1 MLGKLRL
8 QWYSLPLLICFFSL
22 QTAVAAQLKDT
33 VFVSILPQKM
43 FVQQISGDSL
53 NIEVM
58 VQPGASPATY
68 EPKPSQMRKLAS
80 SSAYFAIGV
89 PFENAWLDRIGGV
102 NPEMEIIHTDQG
114 IEKVAMV
121 SHNHDA
127 HADEHDHDAHAD
139 EHDHDVHVDEHDHD
153 DGLDPH
159 IWLSPVLVKK
169 QAANITTGLIK
180 LFPENTALFQSNFR
194 LFERRLDTLHAEMNK
209 QLLPYRGKQFMVFH
223 PSWGYFAREYGLVQV
238 AIEIEGKSP
247 KPAQVS
253 EFIKQARKDGIRII
267 FAQKQFST
275 KNAQVIAQAIGGE
288 VVLVDPL
295 AEDLFSNMH
304 EIAQKFQEALQ

>member
-1 MLGKLRL
+1 MKEFIMIGKCRL
-8 QWYSLPLLICFFSL
+8 KWYRLAILTCCVYCIGLLPAL
-22 QTAVAAQLKDT
+22 AAQPLET

-43 FVQQISGDSL
+43 FVQQISGETL

-89 PFENAWLDRIGGV
+89 PFENAWLERIRGV

-114 IEKVAMV
+114 IKKVAMV
-121 SHNHDA
+121 SHQHDV
-127 HADEHDHDAHAD
+127 HADEHDHDS
-139 EHDHDVHVDEHDHD
+139 
-153 DGLDPH
+153 GLDPH

-169 QAANITTGLIK
+169 QAANITAALVK
-180 LFPENTALFQSNFR
+180 LFPDNAHLFQSNYL
-194 LFERRLDTLHAEMNK
+194 LFEKRLNALHDELKK
-209 QLLPYRGKQFMVFH
+209 QLEPFKGKQFMVFH
-223 PSWGYFAREYGLVQV
+223 PSWGYFAREYGLQQV

-247 KPAQVS
+247 KPAQVT
-253 EFIKQARKDGIRII
+253 EFIEQARRDGIRII

-275 KNAQVIAQAIGGE
+275 KNAQVIAQAIDGE

-295 AEDLFSNMH
+295 AEDWFTNLH
-304 EIAQKFQEALQ
+304 EIAQNFQDALH